1 MRREVAEIAAPVVLA
16 VVLGCFSIGARAAD
30 FSASADAVR
39 GDAIHVRWDAPSA
52 GPFTVKVWTT
62 NHFPEAGTVVV
73 SYDFDKL
80 SHPGGNTHEQTEK
93 IVAAYPGLAGSTL
106 LSQPTNSN
114 SFGQIKVSKREE
126 RGILSCDAG
135 GDYSRLFLSTV
146 LKRYDNKEEAEIMAI
161 GWEHPAGTTNLL
173 MQTDSGGRQT
183 PFYVRLEQE
192 FTRAIVPLDGIPS
205 GVKLLLNAPGPSDKT
220 LPGYDRANT
229 KNKHRIIFDR
239 IDFIRDWKPERTE
252 TNLVA
257 TASVRNRN
265 SAWIEGLKPE
275 TDYMVTVAAQD
286 GESGEAVFPVNSGP
300 LARPAFAIILR

>member
-16 VVLGCFSIGARAAD
+16 VVLGCFSIGAYAAD

-39 GDAIHVRWDAPSA
+39 GDAIRVRWDAPSA

-62 NHFPEAGTVVV
+62 NHFPEAGTVVA

-80 SHPGGNTHEQTEK
+80 SNPGGNEYMQTEE
-93 IVAAYPGLAGSTL
+93 IVAAYPGLDGSTL
-106 LSQPTNSN
+106 LSLPANSV
-114 SFGQIKVSKREE
+114 GQIKVSNGDN
-126 RGILSCDAG
+126 RGVLSCDAG
-135 GDYSRLFLSTV
+135 GDYSRLFLLAV
-146 LKRYDNKEEAEIMAI
+146 LKRHDYRKEAKIMAI

-173 MQTDSGGRQT
+173 MQTDSAGRQT
-183 PFYVRLEQE
+183 PFYVRLELE

-220 LPGYDRANT
+220 LPGYDRANKKT
-229 KNKHRIIFDR
+229 DHRIIFDR
-239 IDFIRDWKPERTE
+239 IDFIRDWEPERTE

-265 SAWIEGLKPE
+265 SAWIEGLTPE

-286 GESGEAVFPVNSGP
+286 GGAGEAVFSVNSGP
-300 LARPAFAIILR
+300 LSRPSFAIVLR